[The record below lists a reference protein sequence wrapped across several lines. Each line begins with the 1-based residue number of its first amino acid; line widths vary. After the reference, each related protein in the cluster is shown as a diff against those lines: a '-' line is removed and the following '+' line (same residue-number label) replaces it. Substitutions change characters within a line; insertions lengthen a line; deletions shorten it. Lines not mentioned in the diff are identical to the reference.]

1 MKLSQGLTEKR
12 LDWQCL
18 WQGVS
23 DNNIIRFSKH
33 KRKKKVL
40 QKNYNNS
47 KRQIDIDFCYKWI

>member
-33 KRKKKVL
+33 KRKKIFATKL
-40 QKNYNNS
+40 
-47 KRQIDIDFCYKWI
+47 